1 MGKLL
6 AAHPARRL
14 ALAAAACLALLLGAE
29 AGLRAAKIGAPVWH
43 RPDPVLGWTLRPYA
57 GSHGGSPYGG
67 INAFGQRDNP
77 HDPDRR
83 EGVYRIA
90 VLGDE
95 RSEALGIRLRETWW
109 HQLPAR
115 LDACG
120 FAGKS
125 NIEVLNFGVAGYSTA
140 QESIVLETAVMR
152 FRPDL
157 VVLQISTGKD
167 IRENSRALATRV
179 DRPFYFIDGQ
189 GRLRLD
195 ASFRRL
201 PDFDRR
207 SQFRYELARAASDHS
222 RVLQL
227 LARASP
233 IDPAH
238 AGIAAAPVPS
248 GPSDTRWQHAWRVTE
263 ALIDR
268 MNEFAGRNGA
278 RFAMV
283 GAPDRAELEQ
293 GARHAD
299 TRLAAFGGGHGIPY
313 IALAPKLAPNAH
325 ELYDAQGQW
334 TVAGH
339 RAAAQAVAA
348 GLCSSLENAVPS
360 PAPVATANRQH
371 GRPLDEERH
380 RARERHGGGRGGGD
394 TR

>member
-6 AAHPARRL
+6 AAHPARRV
-14 ALAAAACLALLLGAE
+14 ALAAVACVALVLGAE

-43 RPDPVLGWTLRPYA
+43 HPDPVLGWTLRPYA
-57 GSHGGSPYGG
+57 GSHGGSPYGE

-77 HDPDRR
+77 HEPDKRD
-83 EGVYRIA
+83 GIYRIA

-95 RSEALGIRLRETWW
+95 RSEALGVRLRETWW

-120 FAGKS
+120 FAPGKR
-125 NIEVLNFGVAGYSTA
+125 IEVLNFGVSGYSTA

-157 VVLQISTGKD
+157 VLLQLSPARD
-167 IRENSRALATRV
+167 IAENSRALATRV
-179 DRPFYFIDGQ
+179 DRPFYFIDGE

-195 ASFRRL
+195 ASFRELR
-201 PDFDRR
+201 DFDRR

-222 RVLQL
+222 RLLQL

-238 AGIAAAPVPS
+238 AGIAAAPIAS

-263 ALIDR
+263 ALVER
-268 MNEFAGRNGA
+268 MNEFAVRNGA

-283 GAPDRAELEQ
+283 GAPDRGELAQ
-293 GARHAD
+293 GARPAD
-299 TRLAAFGGGHGIPY
+299 ERLAAIGARHGIPY
-313 IALAPKLAPNAH
+313 VALAPAMGKDLAD
-325 ELYDAQGQW
+325 LYGADGEW
-334 TVAGH
+334 TPAGH
-339 RAAAQAVAA
+339 RAAAQGVAGA
-348 GLCSSLENAVPS
+348 LCGIAR
-360 PAPVATANRQH
+360 PATP
-371 GRPLDEERH
+371 ERVQ
-380 RARERHGGGRGGGD
+380 
-394 TR
+394 